1 MSVFAGK
8 SALVTGASA
17 GLGGEFALQLA
28 DLGVTHLVL
37 TARRADRLEEL
48 RECLLASGCSP
59 RVETIP
65 ADLAAADGVT
75 NLIAEMDKRGFS
87 PDILVNNAGL
97 GDLGTFETSD
107 PARIESMLAVNIT
120 ALTRLTRWALPGMLA
135 KKRGWICNVGS
146 TAGLIPLP
154 TFAVYAATKAY
165 VNSFSEAL
173 RIELRGSGVD
183 VLALCPG
190 PVETEFGKVASR
202 ADSKRKFA
210 PPAFLC
216 VSKNDVVRQA
226 LSALARGRA
235 RLIPGLMV
243 RLPMLLAE
251 STPRWILR
259 IVFNL
264 AGRDF
269 RKERLEGQPLSGIN
283 RATTSRQKM

>member
-1 MSVFAGK
+1 LTGK

-17 GLGGEFALQLA
+17 GLGEEFALQLA

-37 TARRADRLEEL
+37 TARRADRLEEIKA
-48 RECLLASGCSP
+48 CLVAANPSL

-65 ADLAAADGVT
+65 ADLADAASVTQLIT
-75 NLIAEMDKRGFS
+75 NLDKRGFS
-87 PDILVNNAGL
+87 PDILINNAGL

-107 PARIESMLAVNIT
+107 PAKIESMLAVNII

-135 KKRGWICNVGS
+135 KKTGWICNVGS

-154 TFAVYAATKAY
+154 TFAAYAATKAY

-173 RIELRGSGVD
+173 RIELHGSGVK
-183 VLALCPG
+183 VNALCPG
-190 PVETEFGKVASR
+190 PVETEFGQVASR
-202 ADSKRKFA
+202 ENSKRKFA

-216 VSKNDVVRQA
+216 VTKAEVVRQT
-226 LSALARGRA
+226 LNALARGQG

-243 RLPMLLAE
+243 RFPMLLAE

-259 IVFNL
+259 LVFNL
-264 AGRDF
+264 SSGDF
-269 RKERLEGQPLSGIN
+269 RKERG
-283 RATTSRQKM
+283 